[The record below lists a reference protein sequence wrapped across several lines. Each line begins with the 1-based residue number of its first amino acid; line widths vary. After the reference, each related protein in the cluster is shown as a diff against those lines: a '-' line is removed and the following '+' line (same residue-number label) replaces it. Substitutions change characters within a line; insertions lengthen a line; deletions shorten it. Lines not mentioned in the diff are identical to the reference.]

1 MYHLYMAPTGNGRRA
16 AVMLEECELPYIVHK
31 VDLAKG
37 DQKKPEFLALN
48 PQGTIPVLV
57 EESGGTK
64 TVLAQSGAILLHL
77 AEKTGKFLP
86 KDPAARAETLQWFMA
101 AQNDAAPASSAIFY
115 ASSALPDKTPSNA
128 KFYEDRFVNLM
139 KVFDQRLGKKPFLAG
154 SEPTIADLALISVV
168 AGREELLS
176 KTAGLEKLK
185 AWAAKMKARPGVAKA
200 LQSGA

>member
-16 AVMLEECELPYIVHK
+16 AVMLEECGLPYTVHK

-57 EESGGTK
+57 EDSGGKK
-64 TVLAQSGAILLHL
+64 TALAQSGAILLHL

-101 AQNDAAPASSAIFY
+101 AQSDAAPASSAIFY
-115 ASSALPDKTPSNA
+115 ASSALPDKTPSNTQ
-128 KFYEDRFVNLM
+128 FYEGRFLNLM
-139 KVFDQRLGKKPFLAG
+139 NVFDRRLGEKAYLAG
-154 SEPTIADLALISVV
+154 AEPTIADLALISVV
-168 AGREELLS
+168 AGRQELID
-176 KTAGLEKLK
+176 KAAGLDNLK
-185 AWAAKMKARPGVAKA
+185 KWAAKMKARPGVAKA
-200 LQSGA
+200 LQ